1 MLVEVDHIAKWEEVL
16 EHVEKD
22 YIPIDCVKKIIV
34 KLNAGRQKTINL
46 ESLRRHGLDIDEIEV
61 VVSRTFIEL
70 GRQIASTEFIIDVKA
85 VAKRIQPMTDQLL
98 GVL

>member
-22 YIPIDCVKKIIV
+22 YIPIECVKKIVI
-34 KLNAGRQKTINL
+34 KQKTGRQKTINL
-46 ESLRRHGLDIDEIEV
+46 ESLRRHGLDLDEIET

-70 GRQIASTEFIIDVKA
+70 GRLIVSTEFIIDVNA
-85 VAKRIQPMTDQLL
+85 VSQLVQPVTDKLL
-98 GVL
+98 GGL